1 MKSLLQNLLIS
12 GKRLLTYSLLLIA
25 LTSCSSYKQSYEA
38 DYSLEKRAK
47 EKASTSDHSTLE
59 SQKRILIYNAT
70 MDISAT
76 VPDSTR
82 SQIIAIAG
90 LYDGYIQSLDNKI
103 IIIRVKSIYLNNAL
117 VDISKT
123 GKVNNKTVSGNDV
136 TDQYYDLQIR
146 LDNAY
151 NARKRY
157 TELFAKAE
165 TVEAA
170 LKIER
175 ELERLN
181 GDIDSLEGKI
191 KRINHL
197 ADYSTIT
204 VYIKEKTK
212 PGILGYIGIGLY
224 ESVKWLFVRN

>member
-146 LDNAY
+146 LDNAP
-151 NARKRY
+151 
-157 TELFAKAE
+157 
-165 TVEAA
+165 
-170 LKIER
+170 
-175 ELERLN
+175 
-181 GDIDSLEGKI
+181 
-191 KRINHL
+191 RI
-197 ADYSTIT
+197 
-204 VYIKEKTK
+204 
-212 PGILGYIGIGLY
+212 IG
-224 ESVKWLFVRN
+224 